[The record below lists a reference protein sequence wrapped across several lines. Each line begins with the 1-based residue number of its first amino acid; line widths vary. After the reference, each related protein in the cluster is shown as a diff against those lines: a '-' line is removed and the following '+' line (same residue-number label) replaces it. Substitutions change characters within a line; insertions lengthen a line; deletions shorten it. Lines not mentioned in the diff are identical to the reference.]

1 MSQLQ
6 TQRLEL
12 KYIIPEDLA
21 LRVRDF
27 VGSYLLL
34 DPYGTTQQDSSY
46 SVHSLYMDSPGL
58 ALYHSTINGD
68 RNRYKLRV
76 RFYEGRPEAP
86 VFFEIKRREDNAI
99 YKQRCAVLRHAVADI
114 AAGRIPDRRDL
125 AETGPEAERSLL
137 TFCRLLNQIQAQPV
151 AHVFYR
157 REAWLSHGNNRV
169 RVTFDRRVQTCR
181 EPSMRMDGKLTN
193 PVSVFGDGV
202 VLELKFTG
210 RFPNW
215 MADLVRVFGLKQCS
229 AAKYVDGIVRL
240 GEAPRSSEEILR
252 RMRSQ
257 SQAAHP
263 GVYA

>member
-1 MSQLQ
+1 
-6 TQRLEL
+6 
-12 KYIIPEDLA
+12 
-21 LRVRDF
+21 
-27 VGSYLLL
+27 
-34 DPYGTTQQDSSY
+34 
-46 SVHSLYMDSPGL
+46 
-58 ALYHSTINGD
+58 
-68 RNRYKLRV
+68 
-76 RFYEGRPEAP
+76 
-86 VFFEIKRREDNAI
+86 
-99 YKQRCAVLRHAVADI
+99 
-114 AAGRIPDRRDL
+114 
-125 AETGPEAERSLL
+125 
-137 TFCRLLNQIQAQPV
+137 
-151 AHVFYR
+151 
-157 REAWLSHGNNRV
+157 
-169 RVTFDRRVQTCR
+169 
-181 EPSMRMDGKLTN
+181 MRMDGKLTN